1 MESGQAID
9 PKEGSGFMSKVAARL
24 PWFGPGKFP
33 LYLAP
38 MARHTDVALRQLC
51 KEQGADVMV
60 TEFVQSEALI
70 RDNAKA
76 WEMVDF
82 TETQRPM
89 GVQIFGATPKSMAK
103 AARLVCDRVKPDFL
117 DLNFGCPAHKVIEQ
131 NAGSG
136 LLRCTPLLYDLVKAV
151 KDAIPD
157 VPLTA
162 KMRLGWDHSTI
173 VAVEVAQRLEA
184 LGVEAIAVHGR
195 TKEQGYSGEAN
206 WDWISQV
213 AAAVNVPVIGN
224 GDVKDWESAHRRIK
238 ESGVSGLMI
247 GRAALSNPWIFSAI
261 KANLLGD
268 NKNMPV
274 ITAQHRWDVIIRL
287 AELTIE
293 VHASRLGARN
303 IKWMLGRLHPLTHG
317 LPVSRKVRDR
327 LRSCETIDDLRRL
340 RDEHLAE
347 SCVTKSY

>member
-1 MESGQAID
+1 
-9 PKEGSGFMSKVAARL
+9 MSKVAPRL

-38 MARHTDVALRQLC
+38 MARHTDVAFRQVC

-60 TEFVQSEALI
+60 TEFVQSEALV
-70 RDNAKA
+70 RDNVKA

-82 TETQRPM
+82 TEGQRPM
-89 GVQIFGATPKSMAK
+89 GVQIFGATPASMAR

-136 LLRCTPLLYDLVKAV
+136 LLRCTPLLYDLVKSV

-162 KMRLGWDHSTI
+162 KMRLGWDHATI
-173 VAVEVAQRLEA
+173 VAVEVAGRLQE
-184 LGVEAIAVHGR
+184 LGVEALAVHGR
-195 TKEQGYSGEAN
+195 TKEQGYSGEAH
-206 WDWISQV
+206 WGWIAQV
-213 AAAVNVPVIGN
+213 AAAVDIPVIGN
-224 GDVKDWESAHRRIK
+224 GDVKDGPSAMLRRS
-238 ESGVSGLMI
+238 ETGVSGLMI
-247 GRAALSNPWIFSAI
+247 GRAALGNPWVFAQI
-261 KANLLGD
+261 KAAMEGREGSAAE
-268 NKNMPV
+268 
-274 ITAQHRWDVIIRL
+274 IGIRQRWDCMIRL

-293 VHASRLGARN
+293 VHASRLGSRDVR
-303 IKWMLGRLHPLTHG
+303 WMLDRMHPLTHG
-317 LPVSRKVRDR
+317 LPGSRKLRDR
-327 LRSCETIDDLRRL
+327 LRYCLTLDDLRRL

-347 SCVTKSY
+347 SVK

>member
-1 MESGQAID
+1 V
-9 PKEGSGFMSKVAARL
+9 SKVAPRL

-38 MARHTDVALRQLC
+38 MARHTDVAFRQLC

-70 RDNAKA
+70 RDNVKA

-82 TETQRPM
+82 TEGQRPM
-89 GVQIFGATPKSMAK
+89 GVQIFGATPASMAK

-136 LLRCTPLLYDLVKAV
+136 LLRCTPLLYDLVKSV

-173 VAVEVAQRLEA
+173 VAVEVAGRLQE
-184 LGVEAIAVHGR
+184 LGVEALAVHGR
-195 TKEQGYSGEAN
+195 TKEQGYSGEAH
-206 WDWISQV
+206 WGWIAKV
-213 AAAVNVPVIGN
+213 AAAVDIPVIGN
-224 GDVKDWESAHRRIK
+224 GDVKDGASAMLRRS
-238 ESGVSGLMI
+238 ETGVSGLMI
-247 GRAALSNPWIFSAI
+247 GRAALGNPWVFAQI
-261 KANLLGD
+261 KAAMAGRAGESLEIG
-268 NKNMPV
+268 M
-274 ITAQHRWDVIIRL
+274 QQRWDCMIRL

-293 VHASRLGARN
+293 VHASRLGSRDVR
-303 IKWMLGRLHPLTHG
+303 WMLDRMHPLTHG
-317 LPVSRKVRDR
+317 LPGSRKLRDR
-327 LRSCETIDDLRRL
+327 LRHCLTLDDLRRL

-347 SCVTKSY
+347 AVNKE

>member
-1 MESGQAID
+1 
-9 PKEGSGFMSKVAARL
+9 MSKVAPRL

-38 MARHTDVALRQLC
+38 MARHTDVAFRQVC

-70 RDNAKA
+70 RDNVKA

-82 TETQRPM
+82 TEGQRPM
-89 GVQIFGATPKSMAK
+89 GVQIFGATPASMAK

-162 KMRLGWDHSTI
+162 KMRLGWDHATI
-173 VAVEVAQRLEA
+173 VAVEVAGRLQE
-184 LGVEAIAVHGR
+184 LGVEALAVHGR
-195 TKEQGYSGEAN
+195 TKEQGYSGEAH
-206 WDWISQV
+206 WGWIAQV
-213 AAAVNVPVIGN
+213 AAAVDIPVIGN
-224 GDVKDWESAHRRIK
+224 GDVKDGASALLRQR
-238 ESGVSGLMI
+238 EAGVSGLMV
-247 GRAALSNPWIFSAI
+247 GRAALGNPWIFAQI
-261 KANLLGD
+261 KAAMEGGERSAAEIG
-268 NKNMPV
+268 M
-274 ITAQHRWDVIIRL
+274 QQRWDCMIRL

-293 VHASRLGARN
+293 VHASRLGTRDVR
-303 IKWMLGRLHPLTHG
+303 WMLDRMHPLTHG
-317 LPVSRKVRDR
+317 LPGSRKLRDR
-327 LRSCETIDDLRRL
+327 LRHCLTLDDLRRL

-347 SCVTKSY
+347 SVK

>member
-1 MESGQAID
+1 
-9 PKEGSGFMSKVAARL
+9 MSKVAARL

-38 MARHTDVALRQLC
+38 MARHTDVAFRQVC

-70 RDNAKA
+70 QDNAKA

-89 GVQIFGATPKSMAK
+89 GVQIFGATPASMAK
-103 AARLVCDRVKPDFL
+103 AARMVCDRMKPDFL

-136 LLRCTPLLYDLVKAV
+136 LLRCPPLLYDLVKAV
-151 KDAIPD
+151 KDSIPD

-162 KMRLGWDHSTI
+162 KMRIGWDYSTI
-173 VAVEVAQRLEA
+173 VAVEVAGRLEE

-195 TKEQGYSGEAN
+195 TKEQGYSGAAH
-206 WDWISQV
+206 WGWIAQV
-213 AAAVNVPVIGN
+213 AAAVKIPVIGN
-224 GDVKDWESAHRRIK
+224 GDVKDGASALLRQR
-238 ESGVSGLMI
+238 EAGVSGLMI
-247 GRAALSNPWIFSAI
+247 GRAALGNPWIFGQI
-261 KANLLGD
+261 KAALAGSADDLPLIG
-268 NKNMPV
+268 
-274 ITAQHRWDVIIRL
+274 TTQRWDCMLRL

-293 VHASRLGARN
+293 VHSSRLGSRDVR
-303 IKWMLGRLHPLTHG
+303 WMLDRLHPLTHG
-317 LPVSRKVRDR
+317 LPGSRKLRDQ
-327 LRSCETIDDLRRL
+327 LRHCLTLDDLRRL
-340 RDEHLAE
+340 RDAHLSE
-347 SCVTKSY
+347 IVT

>member
-1 MESGQAID
+1 
-9 PKEGSGFMSKVAARL
+9 MSKVAPRL
-24 PWFGPGKFP
+24 PWFGPGCFP

-38 MARHTDVALRQLC
+38 MARHTDVAFRQLC

-60 TEFVQSEALI
+60 SEFVQSEALI
-70 RDNAKA
+70 RGNAKA

-89 GVQIFGATPKSMAK
+89 GVQIFGATPASMAQ
-103 AARLVCDRVKPDFL
+103 AARQVCDRVRPDFL

-136 LLRCTPLLYDLVKAV
+136 LLRCPALLYDLVKAV

-162 KMRLGWDHSTI
+162 KMRLGWDYESI
-173 VAVEVAQRLEA
+173 VAVEVAGRLEQ

-195 TKEQGYSGEAN
+195 TKEQGYSGEAH
-206 WDWISQV
+206 WGYIAQV
-213 AAAVNVPVIGN
+213 AAAVSIPVIGN
-224 GDVKDWESAHRRIK
+224 GDVKDGLSAKRRRE

-247 GRAALSNPWIFSAI
+247 GRAALANPWIFQEI
-261 KANLLGD
+261 KNAWAGQGEIT
-268 NKNMPV
+268 PV
-274 ITAQHRWDVIIRL
+274 ITAQKRWEAIIRL
-287 AELTIE
+287 SELTLE
-293 VHASRLGARN
+293 VHASRLGSRDVR
-303 IKWMLGRLHPLTHG
+303 WMLDRLHPLTHG
-317 LPVSRKVRDR
+317 LPGSRKIRDR
-327 LRSCETIDDLRRL
+327 MRGCLSLDDLRRL

-347 SCVTKSY
+347 LLVSD

>member
-1 MESGQAID
+1 
-9 PKEGSGFMSKVAARL
+9 MSKVAPRL

-38 MARHTDVALRQLC
+38 MARHTDVAFRQLC

-70 RDNAKA
+70 RDNVKA

-82 TETQRPM
+82 TEGQRPM
-89 GVQIFGATPKSMAK
+89 GVQIFGATPSSMAK

-136 LLRCTPLLYDLVKAV
+136 LLRCTPLLYDLVKSV

-162 KMRLGWDHSTI
+162 KMRLGWDHATI
-173 VAVEVAQRLEA
+173 VAVEVAGRLQE
-184 LGVEAIAVHGR
+184 LGVEALAVHGR
-195 TKEQGYSGEAN
+195 TKEQGYSGEAH
-206 WDWISQV
+206 WGWIAKV
-213 AAAVNVPVIGN
+213 AAAVDIPVIGN
-224 GDVKDWESAHRRIK
+224 GDVKDGASAMLRRS
-238 ESGVSGLMI
+238 ETGVSGLMI
-247 GRAALSNPWIFSAI
+247 GRAALGNPWIFAQI
-261 KANLLGD
+261 KAAMAGRAGESLEIG
-268 NKNMPV
+268 M
-274 ITAQHRWDVIIRL
+274 QQRWDCMIRL

-293 VHASRLGARN
+293 VHASRLGSRDVR
-303 IKWMLGRLHPLTHG
+303 WMLDRMHPLTHG
-317 LPVSRKVRDR
+317 LPGSRKLRDR
-327 LRSCETIDDLRRL
+327 LRYCLTLDDLRRL

-347 SCVTKSY
+347 AVNKE

>member
-1 MESGQAID
+1 
-9 PKEGSGFMSKVAARL
+9 MSKVAPRL
-24 PWFGPGKFP
+24 PWFGPGRFP

-38 MARHTDVALRQLC
+38 MARHTDVAFRQLC

-60 TEFVQSEALI
+60 SEFVQSEALI
-70 RDNAKA
+70 RGNAKA

-89 GVQIFGATPKSMAK
+89 GVQIFGATPASMAQ
-103 AARLVCDRVKPDFL
+103 AARQVCDRVRPDFL

-136 LLRCTPLLYDLVKAV
+136 LLRCPALLYDLVKAV

-162 KMRLGWDHSTI
+162 KMRLGWDYESV
-173 VAVEVAQRLEA
+173 VAVEVAVRLEQ

-195 TKEQGYSGEAN
+195 TKEQGYSGEAH
-206 WDWISQV
+206 WGYIAQV
-213 AAAVNVPVIGN
+213 AAAVSIPVTGN
-224 GDVKDWESAHRRIK
+224 GDVKDGVSAKRRRD

-247 GRAALSNPWIFSAI
+247 GRAALSNPWIFNEI
-261 KANLLGD
+261 KAALAGQGEIT
-268 NKNMPV
+268 PV
-274 ITAQHRWDVIIRL
+274 ITAQKRWDAIIRL
-287 AELTIE
+287 SELTLE
-293 VHASRLGARN
+293 VHASRLGSRDVR
-303 IKWMLGRLHPLTHG
+303 WMLDRLHPLTHG
-317 LPVSRKVRDR
+317 LPGSRKIRDR
-327 LRSCETIDDLRRL
+327 MRCCLSLDDLRYL

-347 SCVTKSY
+347 LSVTGLS

>member
-1 MESGQAID
+1 
-9 PKEGSGFMSKVAARL
+9 MSKVAPRL

-38 MARHTDVALRQLC
+38 MARHTDVAFRQLC

-70 RDNAKA
+70 RDNVKA

-82 TETQRPM
+82 TEGQRPM
-89 GVQIFGATPKSMAK
+89 GVQIFGATPASMAK
-103 AARLVCDRVKPDFL
+103 AARLVCERMRPDFL

-162 KMRLGWDHSTI
+162 KMRLGWDHATI
-173 VAVEVAQRLEA
+173 VAVEVAGRLQE
-184 LGVEAIAVHGR
+184 LGVEALAVHGR
-195 TKEQGYSGEAN
+195 TKEQGYSGEAH
-206 WDWISQV
+206 WGWIGKV
-213 AAAVNVPVIGN
+213 AAAVDIPVIGN
-224 GDVKDWESAHRRIK
+224 GDVKDGASALLRRR
-238 ESGVSGLMI
+238 ETGVSGLMI
-247 GRAALSNPWIFSAI
+247 GRAALGNPWIFAQI
-261 KANLLGD
+261 KAAMEGREGAAAEIG
-268 NKNMPV
+268 M
-274 ITAQHRWDVIIRL
+274 QQRWDCMIRL

-293 VHASRLGARN
+293 VHASRLGTRDVR
-303 IKWMLGRLHPLTHG
+303 WMLDRMHPLTHG
-317 LPVSRKVRDR
+317 LPGSRKLRDR
-327 LRSCETIDDLRRL
+327 LRHCLTLDDLRRL

-347 SCVTKSY
+347 SVK

>member
-1 MESGQAID
+1 V
-9 PKEGSGFMSKVAARL
+9 SKVAPRL
-24 PWFGPGKFP
+24 PWFGPGRFP

-38 MARHTDVALRQLC
+38 MARHTDVAFRQLC

-82 TETQRPM
+82 TEAQRPM
-89 GVQIFGATPKSMAK
+89 GVQIFGATPASMAR
-103 AARLVCDRVKPDFL
+103 AAREVCDRVRPDFL

-136 LLRCTPLLYDLVKAV
+136 LLRCPPLLYDLVKAV

-162 KMRLGWDHSTI
+162 KMRLGWDYDSI
-173 VAVEVAQRLEA
+173 VAPEVAVRLEQ
-184 LGVEAIAVHGR
+184 LGVEALAVHGR
-195 TKEQGYSGEAN
+195 TKEQGYAGEAH
-206 WDWISQV
+206 WGYIAEV
-213 AAAVNVPVIGN
+213 AAAVAIPVVGN
-224 GDVKDWESAHRRIK
+224 GDVKDGLSAKRRRD

-247 GRAALSNPWIFSAI
+247 GRAALSNPWIFAEV
-261 KANLLGD
+261 KAALAGQGE
-268 NKNMPV
+268 MTPV
-274 ITAQHRWDVIIRL
+274 ITARKRWDAIIRL
-287 AELTIE
+287 SELTLE
-293 VHASRLGARN
+293 VHASRLGSRDVR
-303 IKWMLGRLHPLTHG
+303 WMLDRLHPLTHG
-317 LPVSRKVRDR
+317 LPGSRKIRDR
-327 LRSCETIDDLRRL
+327 MRGCLSLDDLRRL

-347 SCVTKSY
+347 IGVT

>member
-1 MESGQAID
+1 
-9 PKEGSGFMSKVAARL
+9 MSKVAPRL

-38 MARHTDVALRQLC
+38 MARHTDVAFRQLC

-70 RDNAKA
+70 RDNVKA

-82 TETQRPM
+82 TEGQRPM
-89 GVQIFGATPKSMAK
+89 GVQIFGATPASMAK
-103 AARLVCDRVKPDFL
+103 AARLVCERMRPDFL

-162 KMRLGWDHSTI
+162 KMRLGWDHATI
-173 VAVEVAQRLEA
+173 VAVEVAGRLQE
-184 LGVEAIAVHGR
+184 LGVEALAVHGR
-195 TKEQGYSGEAN
+195 TKEQGYSGEAH
-206 WDWISQV
+206 WGWIGKV
-213 AAAVNVPVIGN
+213 AAAVDIPVIGN
-224 GDVKDWESAHRRIK
+224 GDVKDGASALLRRR
-238 ESGVSGLMI
+238 ETGVSGLMI
-247 GRAALSNPWIFSAI
+247 GRAALGNPWIFAQI
-261 KANLLGD
+261 KAALEGREGAAAEIG
-268 NKNMPV
+268 M
-274 ITAQHRWDVIIRL
+274 QQRWDCMIRL

-293 VHASRLGARN
+293 VHASRLGTRDVR
-303 IKWMLGRLHPLTHG
+303 WMLDRMHPLTHG
-317 LPVSRKVRDR
+317 LPGSRKLRDR
-327 LRSCETIDDLRRL
+327 LRHCLTLDDLRRL

-347 SCVTKSY
+347 SVK

>member
-1 MESGQAID
+1 V
-9 PKEGSGFMSKVAARL
+9 SKVAPRL

-38 MARHTDVALRQLC
+38 MARHTDVAFRQLC

-70 RDNAKA
+70 RDNVKA

-82 TETQRPM
+82 TEGQRPM
-89 GVQIFGATPKSMAK
+89 GVQIFGATPASMAK
-103 AARLVCDRVKPDFL
+103 AARLVCDRMKPDFL

-173 VAVEVAQRLEA
+173 VAVEVAGRLQE
-184 LGVEAIAVHGR
+184 LGVEALAVHGR
-195 TKEQGYSGEAN
+195 TKEQGYAGEAH
-206 WDWISQV
+206 WGWIGKV
-213 AAAVNVPVIGN
+213 AAAVDIPVVGN
-224 GDVKDWESAHRRIK
+224 GDVKDGASALRRRA

-247 GRAALSNPWIFSAI
+247 GRAALGNPWVFAQI
-261 KANLLGD
+261 KAAMEGREGAAAEIG
-268 NKNMPV
+268 M
-274 ITAQHRWDVIIRL
+274 QQRWDCMIRL

-293 VHASRLGARN
+293 VHASRLGTRDVR
-303 IKWMLGRLHPLTHG
+303 WMLDRMHPLTHG
-317 LPVSRKVRDR
+317 LPGSRKLRDR
-327 LRSCETIDDLRRL
+327 LRYCLTLDDLRRL

-347 SCVTKSY
+347 SVK

>member
-1 MESGQAID
+1 V
-9 PKEGSGFMSKVAARL
+9 SKFAPRL

-38 MARHTDVALRQLC
+38 MARHTDVAFRQLC

-82 TETQRPM
+82 TEGQRPM
-89 GVQIFGATPKSMAK
+89 GVQIFGATPASMAK
-103 AARLVCDRVKPDFL
+103 AARQVCDRMKPDFL

-162 KMRLGWDHSTI
+162 KMRLGWDHATI
-173 VAVEVAQRLEA
+173 VAVEVAGRLQE

-195 TKEQGYSGEAN
+195 TKEQGYSGEAH
-206 WDWISQV
+206 WGWIAQV
-213 AAAVNVPVIGN
+213 AAAVDIPVIGN
-224 GDVKDWESAHRRIK
+224 GDVKDGPSALLRQR

-247 GRAALSNPWIFSAI
+247 GRAALGNPWIFAQI
-261 KANLLGD
+261 KAALEGRAEAALETG
-268 NKNMPV
+268 V
-274 ITAQHRWDVIIRL
+274 QARWDCMIRL
-287 AELTIE
+287 SELTLE
-293 VHASRLGARN
+293 VHASRLGHRDLR
-303 IKWMLGRLHPLTHG
+303 WMLDRLHPLTHG
-317 LPVSRKVRDR
+317 LPGSRKLRDR
-327 LRSCETIDDLRRL
+327 LRHCLSLDDLRRL

-347 SCVTKSY
+347 TVE

>member
-1 MESGQAID
+1 
-9 PKEGSGFMSKVAARL
+9 MSKTAPRL

-38 MARHTDVALRQLC
+38 MARHTDVAFRQLC

-60 TEFVQSEALI
+60 TEFVQSEALV

-82 TETQRPM
+82 TEGQRPM
-89 GVQIFGATPKSMAK
+89 GVQIFGATPASMAK
-103 AARLVCDRVKPDFL
+103 AARLVCDRMRPDFL
-117 DLNFGCPAHKVIEQ
+117 DLNFVCPAHKVIEQ

-173 VAVEVAQRLEA
+173 VAVEVAGRLEA
-184 LGVEAIAVHGR
+184 LGVEALAVHGR
-195 TKEQGYSGEAN
+195 TKEQGYSGEAH
-206 WDWISQV
+206 WGWIAQV
-213 AAAVNVPVIGN
+213 AAAVEIPVVGN
-224 GDVKDWESAHRRIK
+224 GDVKDGASALVRRR

-247 GRAALSNPWIFSAI
+247 GRAALGNPWIFGQI
-261 KANLLGD
+261 KAALEGRAGD
-268 NKNMPV
+268 GAE
-274 ITAQHRWDVIIRL
+274 TGFRARWDCMIRL

-293 VHASRLGARN
+293 VHASRLGHRDVR
-303 IKWMLGRLHPLTHG
+303 WMLDRLHPLTHG
-317 LPVSRKVRDR
+317 LPGSRKLRDR
-327 LRSCETIDDLRRL
+327 LRHCLSLDDLRRL

-347 SCVTKSY
+347 AVK

>member
-1 MESGQAID
+1 
-9 PKEGSGFMSKVAARL
+9 MSKVAPRL

-38 MARHTDVALRQLC
+38 MARHTDVAFRQVC

-60 TEFVQSEALI
+60 TEFVQSEALV
-70 RDNAKA
+70 RDNVKA

-82 TETQRPM
+82 TEAQRPM
-89 GVQIFGATPKSMAK
+89 GVQIFGATPASMAR

-136 LLRCTPLLYDLVKAV
+136 LLRCTPLLYDLVKSV

-162 KMRLGWDHSTI
+162 KMRLGWDHATI
-173 VAVEVAQRLEA
+173 VAVEVAGRLQE
-184 LGVEAIAVHGR
+184 LGVEALAVHGR
-195 TKEQGYSGEAN
+195 TKEQGYSGEAH
-206 WDWISQV
+206 WGWIAKV
-213 AAAVNVPVIGN
+213 AAAVDIPVIGN
-224 GDVKDWESAHRRIK
+224 GDVKDGPSAMLRRR
-238 ESGVSGLMI
+238 EAGVSGLMI
-247 GRAALSNPWIFSAI
+247 GRAALGNPWIFAQI
-261 KANLLGD
+261 KAAMEGREGSAAE
-268 NKNMPV
+268 
-274 ITAQHRWDVIIRL
+274 IGIRQRWDCMIRL

-293 VHASRLGARN
+293 VHASRLGSRDVR
-303 IKWMLGRLHPLTHG
+303 WMLDRMHPLTHG
-317 LPVSRKVRDR
+317 LPGSRKLRDR
-327 LRSCETIDDLRRL
+327 LRYCLTLDDLRRL

-347 SCVTKSY
+347 SVK

>member
-1 MESGQAID
+1 V
-9 PKEGSGFMSKVAARL
+9 SKVAPRL

-38 MARHTDVALRQLC
+38 MARHTDVAFRQVC

-70 RDNAKA
+70 RDNVKA

-82 TETQRPM
+82 TEAQRPM
-89 GVQIFGATPKSMAK
+89 GVQIFGATPASMAK

-162 KMRLGWDHSTI
+162 KMRLGWDHATI
-173 VAVEVAQRLEA
+173 VAVEVAGRLQE
-184 LGVEAIAVHGR
+184 LGVEALAVHGR
-195 TKEQGYSGEAN
+195 TKEQGYSGEAH
-206 WDWISQV
+206 WGWIAQV
-213 AAAVNVPVIGN
+213 AAAVDIPVIGN
-224 GDVKDWESAHRRIK
+224 GDVKDGASALLRQR
-238 ESGVSGLMI
+238 ETGVSGLMV
-247 GRAALSNPWIFSAI
+247 GRAALGNPWIFAQI
-261 KANLLGD
+261 KAAMEGREGSAVEIG
-268 NKNMPV
+268 M
-274 ITAQHRWDVIIRL
+274 QQRWDCMIRL

-293 VHASRLGARN
+293 VHASRLGTRDVR
-303 IKWMLGRLHPLTHG
+303 WMLDRMHPLTHG
-317 LPVSRKVRDR
+317 LPGSRKLRDR
-327 LRSCETIDDLRRL
+327 LRHCLTLDDLRRL

-347 SCVTKSY
+347 SVK

>member
-1 MESGQAID
+1 V
-9 PKEGSGFMSKVAARL
+9 SKVAPRL

-38 MARHTDVALRQLC
+38 MARHTDVAFRQLC

-70 RDNAKA
+70 RDNVKA

-82 TETQRPM
+82 TEGQRPM
-89 GVQIFGATPKSMAK
+89 GVQIFGATPASMAK

-136 LLRCTPLLYDLVKAV
+136 LLRCTPLLYDLVKSV

-173 VAVEVAQRLEA
+173 VAVEVAGRLQE
-184 LGVEAIAVHGR
+184 LGVEALAVHGR
-195 TKEQGYSGEAN
+195 TKEQGYSGEAH
-206 WDWISQV
+206 WGWIAKV
-213 AAAVNVPVIGN
+213 AAAVDIPVIGN
-224 GDVKDWESAHRRIK
+224 GDVKDGASAMLRRR
-238 ESGVSGLMI
+238 ETGVSGLMI
-247 GRAALSNPWIFSAI
+247 GRAALGNPWVFAQI
-261 KANLLGD
+261 KAAMEGRAGE
-268 NKNMPV
+268 PV
-274 ITAQHRWDVIIRL
+274 EIGMKQRWDCMIRL

-293 VHASRLGARN
+293 VHASRLGSRDVR
-303 IKWMLGRLHPLTHG
+303 WMLDRMHPLTHG
-317 LPVSRKVRDR
+317 LPGSRKLRDR
-327 LRSCETIDDLRRL
+327 LRYCLTLDDLRRL

-347 SCVTKSY
+347 SVT

>member
-1 MESGQAID
+1 V
-9 PKEGSGFMSKVAARL
+9 SKVAPRL

-38 MARHTDVALRQLC
+38 MARHTDVAFRQLC

-70 RDNAKA
+70 RDNVKA

-82 TETQRPM
+82 TEGQRPM
-89 GVQIFGATPKSMAK
+89 GVQIFGATPASMAK

-136 LLRCTPLLYDLVKAV
+136 LLRCTPLLYDLVKSV

-173 VAVEVAQRLEA
+173 VAVEVAGRLQE
-184 LGVEAIAVHGR
+184 LGVEALAVHGR
-195 TKEQGYSGEAN
+195 TKEQGYSGEAH
-206 WDWISQV
+206 WGWIAQV
-213 AAAVNVPVIGN
+213 AAAVDIPVIGN
-224 GDVKDWESAHRRIK
+224 GDVKDGSSALLRRRETK
-238 ESGVSGLMI
+238 VSGLMI
-247 GRAALSNPWIFSAI
+247 GRAALGNPWVFAQI
-261 KANLLGD
+261 KAALEGREGGAAA
-268 NKNMPV
+268 
-274 ITAQHRWDVIIRL
+274 IGIRQRWDCMIRL

-293 VHASRLGARN
+293 VHASRLGTRDVR
-303 IKWMLGRLHPLTHG
+303 WMLDRMHPLTHG
-317 LPVSRKVRDR
+317 LPGSRKLRDR
-327 LRSCETIDDLRRL
+327 LRYCLTLDDLRRL

-347 SCVTKSY
+347 TMQ

>member
-1 MESGQAID
+1 V
-9 PKEGSGFMSKVAARL
+9 SKVAPRL

-38 MARHTDVALRQLC
+38 MARHTDVAFRQVC

-70 RDNAKA
+70 RDNVKA

-82 TETQRPM
+82 TEAQRPM
-89 GVQIFGATPKSMAK
+89 GVQIFGATPASMAK

-173 VAVEVAQRLEA
+173 VAVEVAGRLQE
-184 LGVEAIAVHGR
+184 LGVEALAVHGR
-195 TKEQGYSGEAN
+195 TKEQGYSGEAH
-206 WDWISQV
+206 WGWIAQV
-213 AAAVNVPVIGN
+213 AAAVDIPVIGN
-224 GDVKDWESAHRRIK
+224 GDVKDGVSALLRRR
-238 ESGVSGLMI
+238 EAGVSGLMI
-247 GRAALSNPWIFSAI
+247 GRAALGNPWIFAQI
-261 KANLLGD
+261 KAAMEGREGFAAEIG
-268 NKNMPV
+268 M
-274 ITAQHRWDVIIRL
+274 QQRWDCMIRL

-293 VHASRLGARN
+293 VHASRLGTRDVR
-303 IKWMLGRLHPLTHG
+303 WMLDRMHPLTHG
-317 LPVSRKVRDR
+317 LPGSRKLRDR
-327 LRSCETIDDLRRL
+327 LRHCLTLDDLRRL

-347 SCVTKSY
+347 SVK

>member
-1 MESGQAID
+1 
-9 PKEGSGFMSKVAARL
+9 MSKVAPRL
-24 PWFGPGKFP
+24 PWFGPGRFP

-38 MARHTDVALRQLC
+38 MARHTDVAFRQLC

-60 TEFVQSEALI
+60 SEFVQSEALI
-70 RDNAKA
+70 RGNAKA

-89 GVQIFGATPKSMAK
+89 GVQIFGATPASMAQ
-103 AARLVCDRVKPDFL
+103 AARQVCDRVRPDFL

-136 LLRCTPLLYDLVKAV
+136 LLRCPALLYDLVKAV

-162 KMRLGWDHSTI
+162 KMRLGWDYESI
-173 VAVEVAQRLEA
+173 VAVEVAGRLEQ

-195 TKEQGYSGEAN
+195 TKEQGYAGEAH
-206 WDWISQV
+206 WGYIAQV
-213 AAAVNVPVIGN
+213 AAAVSIPVIGN
-224 GDVKDWESAHRRIK
+224 GDVKDGLSAKRRRE

-247 GRAALSNPWIFSAI
+247 GRAALANPWIFQEI
-261 KANLLGD
+261 KNAWAGQGEIT
-268 NKNMPV
+268 PV
-274 ITAQHRWDVIIRL
+274 ITAQKRWEAIIRL
-287 AELTIE
+287 SELTLE
-293 VHASRLGARN
+293 VHASRLGSRDVR
-303 IKWMLGRLHPLTHG
+303 WMLDRLHPLTHG
-317 LPVSRKVRDR
+317 LPGSRKIRDR
-327 LRSCETIDDLRRL
+327 MRGCLSLDDLRRL

-347 SCVTKSY
+347 LLVSD

>member
-1 MESGQAID
+1 
-9 PKEGSGFMSKVAARL
+9 MSKVAPRL

-38 MARHTDVALRQLC
+38 MARHTDVAFRQLC

-70 RDNAKA
+70 RDNVKA

-82 TETQRPM
+82 TEGQRPM
-89 GVQIFGATPKSMAK
+89 GVQIFGATPASMAK
-103 AARLVCDRVKPDFL
+103 AARLVCERMKPDFL

-173 VAVEVAQRLEA
+173 VAVEVAGRLQE
-184 LGVEAIAVHGR
+184 LGVEALAVHGR
-195 TKEQGYSGEAN
+195 TKEQGYSGEAH
-206 WDWISQV
+206 WGWIGKV
-213 AAAVNVPVIGN
+213 AAAVDIPVVGN
-224 GDVKDWESAHRRIK
+224 GDVKDGASALLRRG
-238 ESGVSGLMI
+238 ETGVSGLMI
-247 GRAALSNPWIFSAI
+247 GRAALGNPWIFAQI
-261 KANLLGD
+261 KAAMEGREGAAAEIG
-268 NKNMPV
+268 M
-274 ITAQHRWDVIIRL
+274 QQRWDCMIRL

-293 VHASRLGARN
+293 VHASRLGTRDVR
-303 IKWMLGRLHPLTHG
+303 WMLDRMHPLTHG
-317 LPVSRKVRDR
+317 LPGSRKLRDR
-327 LRSCETIDDLRRL
+327 LRHCLTLDDLRRL

-347 SCVTKSY
+347 SVK

>member
-1 MESGQAID
+1 V
-9 PKEGSGFMSKVAARL
+9 SKVSPRL

-38 MARHTDVALRQLC
+38 MARHTDVAFRQLC

-70 RDNAKA
+70 RDNFKA

-82 TETQRPM
+82 TEGQRPM
-89 GVQIFGATPKSMAK
+89 GVQIFGATPASMAK

-136 LLRCTPLLYDLVKAV
+136 LLRCPPLLYDLVKAV

-162 KMRLGWDHSTI
+162 KMRLGWDYSSI
-173 VAVEVAQRLEA
+173 VAVEVAGRLQE
-184 LGVEAIAVHGR
+184 LGVEALAVHGR
-195 TKEQGYSGEAN
+195 TKEQGYSGEAH
-206 WDWISQV
+206 WGWITQV
-213 AAAVNVPVIGN
+213 AAAVDIPVIGN
-224 GDVKDWESAHRRIK
+224 GDVKDGASALLRRRD
-238 ESGVSGLMI
+238 SGVSGLMI
-247 GRAALSNPWIFSAI
+247 GRAALGNPWIFKQIKGAMCGHIDQNGEISAS
-261 KANLLGD
+261 
-268 NKNMPV
+268 
-274 ITAQHRWDVIIRL
+274 QRWDCLIRL

-293 VHASRLGARN
+293 VHASRLGSRDVR
-303 IKWMLGRLHPLTHG
+303 WMLDRMHPLTYG
-317 LPVSRKVRDR
+317 LPGSRKLRDR
-327 LRSCETIDDLRRL
+327 MRYCLTLDDLRRL

-347 SCVTKSY
+347 LVK

>member
-1 MESGQAID
+1 V
-9 PKEGSGFMSKVAARL
+9 SKVAPRL

-38 MARHTDVALRQLC
+38 MARHTDVAFRQLC

-60 TEFVQSEALI
+60 TEFVQSEALV

-82 TETQRPM
+82 TEGQRPM
-89 GVQIFGATPKSMAK
+89 GVQIFGATPASMAK

-162 KMRLGWDHSTI
+162 KMRLGWDHATI
-173 VAVEVAQRLEA
+173 VAVEVAGRLQE
-184 LGVEAIAVHGR
+184 LGVEALAVHGR
-195 TKEQGYSGEAN
+195 TKEQGYSGEAH
-206 WDWISQV
+206 WGWIGQV
-213 AAAVNVPVIGN
+213 AAAVDIPVIGN
-224 GDVKDWESAHRRIK
+224 GDVKDGASALLRQR
-238 ESGVSGLMI
+238 ETGVSGLMI
-247 GRAALSNPWIFSAI
+247 GRAALGNPWVFAQI
-261 KANLLGD
+261 KAAMEGRAGD
-268 NKNMPV
+268 SLEIGM
-274 ITAQHRWDVIIRL
+274 QQRWDCMIRL

-293 VHASRLGARN
+293 VHASRLGSRDVR
-303 IKWMLGRLHPLTHG
+303 WMLDRMHPLTHG
-317 LPVSRKVRDR
+317 LPGSRKLRDR
-327 LRSCETIDDLRRL
+327 LRYCLTLDDLRRL

-347 SCVTKSY
+347 ATK

>member
-1 MESGQAID
+1 
-9 PKEGSGFMSKVAARL
+9 MSKIAPRL

-38 MARHTDVALRQLC
+38 MARHTDVAFRQVC

-70 RDNAKA
+70 RDNVKA

-82 TETQRPM
+82 TEGQRPM
-89 GVQIFGATPKSMAK
+89 GVQIFGATPASMAK
-103 AARLVCDRVKPDFL
+103 AARLVCERMRPDFL

-162 KMRLGWDHSTI
+162 KMRLGWDHATI
-173 VAVEVAQRLEA
+173 VAVEVAGRLQE
-184 LGVEAIAVHGR
+184 LGVEALAVHGR
-195 TKEQGYSGEAN
+195 TKEQGYSGEAH
-206 WDWISQV
+206 WGWIGKV
-213 AAAVNVPVIGN
+213 AAAVDIPVIGN
-224 GDVKDWESAHRRIK
+224 GDVKDGASALLRRR
-238 ESGVSGLMI
+238 ETGVSGLMI
-247 GRAALSNPWIFSAI
+247 GRAALGNPWIFAQI
-261 KANLLGD
+261 KAAMEGREGAAAEIG
-268 NKNMPV
+268 M
-274 ITAQHRWDVIIRL
+274 QQRWDCMIRL

-293 VHASRLGARN
+293 VHASRLGTRDVR
-303 IKWMLGRLHPLTHG
+303 WMLDRMHPLTHG
-317 LPVSRKVRDR
+317 LPGSRKLRDR
-327 LRSCETIDDLRRL
+327 LRHCLTLDDLRRL

-347 SCVTKSY
+347 SVK